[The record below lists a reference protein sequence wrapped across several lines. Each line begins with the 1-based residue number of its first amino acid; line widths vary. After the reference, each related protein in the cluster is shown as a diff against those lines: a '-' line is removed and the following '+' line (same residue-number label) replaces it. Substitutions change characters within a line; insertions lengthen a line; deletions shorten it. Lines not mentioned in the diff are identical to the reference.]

1 MEQVAVHPQLKQ
13 VLVCCNQRGPDS
25 TMPCCGDT
33 GSEVYA
39 KLRGWVT
46 RYGLTSRIYVT
57 QTACLGWCHGA
68 GAMIAIQ
75 PDGIYLRSV
84 TPADVDQVI
93 ERYLKG

>member
-13 VLVCCNQRGPDS
+13 VLVCCNQRGPES

-33 GSEVYA
+33 GAEVYA

-57 QTACLGWCHGA
+57 QTACLGWCHGE

-84 TPADVDQVI
+84 RPDDVDEVI
-93 ERYLKG
+93 ERYLKR

>member
-1 MEQVAVHPQLKQ
+1 MEQVSVHPQLKQ
-13 VLVCCNQRGPDS
+13 VIVCCNQRGADS
-25 TMPCCGDT
+25 TMPSCGDA
-33 GSEVYA
+33 GAEVYA

-57 QTACLGWCHGA
+57 QSACLGWCHGE

-75 PDGIYLRSV
+75 PDGIYLRGV
-84 TPADVDQVI
+84 KPAEVEQVI